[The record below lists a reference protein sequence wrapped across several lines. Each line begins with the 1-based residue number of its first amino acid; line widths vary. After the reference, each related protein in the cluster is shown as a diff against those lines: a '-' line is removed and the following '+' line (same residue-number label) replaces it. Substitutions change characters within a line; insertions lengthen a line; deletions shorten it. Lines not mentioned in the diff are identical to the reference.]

1 MRASWLL
8 TGLERCK
15 KIDTERI
22 FCGDFVVK
30 QPRVFSFQIFLK
42 NNIEPAIF
50 NMVSSLWTTI
60 FDVIRHQEEIMCL
73 VLTYPS
79 LESSKPE
86 SIYH

>member
-1 MRASWLL
+1 M
-8 TGLERCK
+8 
-15 KIDTERI
+15 
-22 FCGDFVVK
+22 VK
-30 QPRVFSFQIFLK
+30 QPGVFSFEIFLK
-42 NNIEPAIF
+42 NNMEAAIF

-79 LESSKPE
+79 LESSKPQ